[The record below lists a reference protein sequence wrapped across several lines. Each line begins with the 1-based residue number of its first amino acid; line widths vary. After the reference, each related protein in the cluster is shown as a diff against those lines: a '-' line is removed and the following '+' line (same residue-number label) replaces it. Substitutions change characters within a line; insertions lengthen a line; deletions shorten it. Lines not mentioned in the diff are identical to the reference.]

1 MIAGGTNRAVTG
13 YAMAAAAGFAN
24 RCGLFFHHL
33 GLAVAKPEPAL
44 MFLLQGL
51 GYRAGKVVFDPLQ
64 NVNLQMCE
72 HPVMPAVEVVF
83 PGQEGGALNAL
94 LTRSR
99 EGLVYHVAYRTAD
112 LAASLNALEAH
123 PDLRVIC
130 VSSPKPAVLFNGES
144 VSFYVISGLGMIEI
158 IEGTGKYAATM

>member
-1 MIAGGTNRAVTG
+1 MT
-13 YAMAAAAGFAN
+13 AAALAN
-24 RCGLFFHHL
+24 KYGLSFHHL

-44 MFLLQGL
+44 AFLRGL
-51 GYRAGKVVFDPLQ
+51 GYRAGKAVFDPLQ
-64 NVNLQMCE
+64 GVNLQICE
-72 HPVMPAVEVVF
+72 HPTMPLVEVIS
-83 PGQEGGALNAL
+83 PGKSDGPLNAL

-158 IEGTGKYAATM
+158 IEGSGAYAAAM

>member
-1 MIAGGTNRAVTG
+1 MT
-13 YAMAAAAGFAN
+13 AAALAN
-24 RCGLFFHHL
+24 KYGLSFHHL

-44 MFLLQGL
+44 AFLRGL
-51 GYRAGKVVFDPLQ
+51 GYRAGKAVFDPLQ
-64 NVNLQMCE
+64 GVNLQICE
-72 HPVMPAVEVVF
+72 HPTMPLVEVIS
-83 PGQEGGALNAL
+83 PGKSDGPLNAL

-158 IEGTGKYAATM
+158 IEGTGKYVATM